1 MQTYKIKDISE
12 LFRKEL
18 GTIYSEQEV
27 RSLVYYVLRRV
38 LGFSKSDTVIR
49 REEPVDNSISIK
61 IIDIIK
67 KLKLEVPI
75 QYIFGDTEFYGLDL
89 MVSPDV
95 LIPRP
100 ETEELADW
108 IIKENKNRKVTI
120 FDIGTGSGCIA
131 IALKKHIADCTV
143 YACDI
148 SENALKV
155 AKQNAIRNNTSIQF
169 FKRDILNI
177 KKNRA
182 FPEFDIIVSNP
193 PYIRAS
199 EIKLMKGNVVKH
211 EPHDALFVP
220 DTNPLIFYKAIADFS
235 LNHLRW
241 GGSLYFEINENL
253 SANLSEML
261 ENNGFCNIQVK
272 KDINNKYRMLKCLL
286 IREKNIS

>member
-1 MQTYKIKDISE
+1 MHTYKIKDISE
-12 LFRKEL
+12 LFQKEL
-18 GTIYSEQEV
+18 ETIYSEQEI
-27 RSLVYYVLRRV
+27 RSLAYYVLQRV

-67 KLKLEVPI
+67 NLKREVPI
-75 QYIFGDTEFYGLDL
+75 QYILGDTEFYGLDII
-89 MVSPDV
+89 VSPDV

-120 FDIGTGSGCIA
+120 LDIGTGSGCIA

-148 SENALKV
+148 SKNALKV
-155 AKQNAIRNNTSIQF
+155 AKQNAIRNNTDIQF
-169 FKRDILNI
+169 LKSDILNI

-193 PYIRAS
+193 PYVRTS
-199 EIKLMKGNVVKH
+199 EIKLMKGNVIKY

-235 LNHLRW
+235 LNHLRS

-253 SANLSEML
+253 LANLSEML
-261 ENNGFCNIQVK
+261 KNNGFCNIQIK
-272 KDINNKYRMLKCLL
+272 KDINSKYRMLKCLL
-286 IREKNIS
+286 YCA

>member
-1 MQTYKIKDISE
+1 MQTVKVKDITG
-12 LFRKEL
+12 LFYKEL
-18 GTIYSEQEV
+18 SDIYSEQEV

-38 LGFSKSDTVIR
+38 PGFSKSDTVIR

-67 KLKLEVPI
+67 KLKREVPI

-89 MVSPDV
+89 LVSPDV

-108 IIKENKNRKVTI
+108 IIKENKNCKVTI
-120 FDIGTGSGCIA
+120 LDIGTGSGCIA

-155 AKQNAIRNNTSIQF
+155 AKQNAVRNITDIQF
-169 FKRDILNI
+169 FKSDILNI
-177 KKNRA
+177 KKNMA

-193 PYIRAS
+193 PYIRTS

-235 LNHLRW
+235 LNHLRS
-241 GGSLYFEINENL
+241 GGSLYLEVNENL
-253 SANLSEML
+253 SVETSEML

-272 KDINNKYRMLKCLL
+272 KDISGKHRMLKCLRHL
-286 IREKNIS
+286 